1 MSGEELQDENIDYVE
16 PDFEESQED
25 LTEEPEAD
33 LAPASEQAEA
43 KPKVKFTPE
52 QQAVFDQEIAKKTF
66 QRREAERKAAQ
77 LEAEL
82 ASIKSKQSEV
92 APAPVVPEYPD
103 AFDPQFDQK
112 VAQRDEAIRQRA
124 AHDAQ
129 LAYLAQQANTAQQK
143 AREESEREITE
154 RAIGFTKKAVSLG
167 VTPQELQYAGHGV
180 ASYLE
185 HMPELVDEIV
195 DDEVGPLITT
205 YLAANVGELEKI
217 SLMKPIQA
225 ARYIESQIK
234 PKLSARKPRIS
245 NAPDPVQKLGGNA
258 PQGNSYFKHSKGAK
272 FE

>member
-1 MSGEELQDENIDYVE
+1 MQEDQLQSDDIDVVE
-16 PDFEESQED
+16 PVYEEEHDD
-25 LTEEPEAD
+25 LSENTEAD
-33 LAPASEQAEA
+33 LAPASESDGHEDDLKLPPEVQ
-43 KPKVKFTPE
+43 KKVEKRIGK
-52 QQAVFDQEIAKKTF
+52 ATF
-66 QRREAERKAAQ
+66 QWREAERKAEQ

-82 ASIKSKQSEV
+82 KALRTAQAAKPV
-92 APAPVVPEYPD
+92 PVVPDYPD

-129 LAYLAQQANTAQQK
+129 LAYLAQQENIAQQQK
-143 AREESEREITE
+143 FESEQKRYNEVAAE
-154 RAIGFTKKAVSLG
+154 YTKRSVALG
-167 VTPQELQYAGHGV
+167 VTAQELQYAGQGV
-180 ASYLE
+180 ASYLG
-185 HMPELVDEIV
+185 HAPDLVEEILT
-195 DDEVGPLITT
+195 DEVGPLITT

-245 NAPDPVQKLGGNA
+245 NAPDPVPKLGGNA